1 MRLCDLVSRLL
12 SSPFAMVVLP
22 RGCAGCGE
30 PDSVLCADCQ
40 VLFALWPSRQFP
52 GLPGGTL
59 ACARYSGRAR
69 SAVLAWKDHDDR
81 ECDTVFARYLACA
94 VDMMLGRLGAS
105 GVSGDGLGSGG
116 GHRVTLVPVP
126 SSGRSVRARGRR
138 HMAVLS
144 HAVCRLLCEEY
155 GYDVVVADVLTVAR
169 HGGRSVSLSSA
180 QQRHDRMGDRFRIR
194 GRLHG
199 GDWLH
204 DAGCRDAGAGTVIL
218 LDDIITTGS
227 TLRGCTDVLATAGI
241 HVSAAIALADTPPRG
256 DSSRVG

>member
-1 MRLCDLVSRLL
+1 MGRIDTVGCMCLRDVFSVLL

-30 PDSVLCADCQ
+30 PDTVLCADCRA
-40 VLFALWPSRQFP
+40 LFTFWPSRPLP

-81 ECDTVFARYLACA
+81 ECDAVFARYLAA
-94 VDMMLGRLGAS
+94 ATDMMLGRLHS
-105 GVSGDGLGSGG
+105 C
-116 GHRVTLVPVP
+116 RVVEDSRRLVLVPVP

-138 HMAVLS
+138 HMLILS
-144 HAVCRLLCEEY
+144 RMVCHLLREEY
-155 GYDVVVADVLTVAR
+155 GYDAVVADVLSVAR

-180 QQRHDRMGDRFRIR
+180 RQRADRMGERFRLR
-194 GRLHG
+194 GSWHG
-199 GDWLH
+199 
-204 DAGCRDAGAGTVIL
+204 AEAGTVLL

-227 TLRGCTDVLATAGI
+227 TLRGCADVLACAGI
-241 HVSAAIALADTPPRG
+241 RVSAAIALADTPPR
-256 DSSRVG
+256 VG

>member
-1 MRLCDLVSRLL
+1 MRLRDLASRLL

-30 PDSVLCADCQ
+30 PDSVLCTDCRA
-40 VLFALWPSRQFP
+40 LFTVWPSRQLP

-81 ECDTVFARYLACA
+81 ECDTVFARYLAFA
-94 VDMMLGRLGAS
+94 VDMMLGRIGADS
-105 GVSGDGLGSGG
+105 GVSGVSSVGS
-116 GHRVTLVPVP
+116 GHRVMLVPVP
-126 SSGRSVRARGRR
+126 SSGRSVRARGRP
-138 HMAVLS
+138 HMTVLS
-144 HAVCRLLCEEY
+144 LAVCRLLCGEY
-155 GYDVVVADVLTVAR
+155 GYDAVVADVLMVAR

-180 QQRHDRMGDRFRIR
+180 QQRHDRMGDRFRVR
-194 GRLHG
+194 GRLHDG
-199 GDWLH
+199 CLH
-204 DAGCRDAGAGTVIL
+204 DMGCRDAGVGTVIL

-227 TLRGCTDVLATAGI
+227 TLRGCADVLAAAGI

-256 DSSRVG
+256 GSLRAG

>member
-1 MRLCDLVSRLL
+1 
-12 SSPFAMVVLP
+12 MVVLP

-30 PDSVLCADCQ
+30 PDSVLCADCRA
-40 VLFALWPSRQFP
+40 LFTVWPSRQFP

-81 ECDTVFARYLACA
+81 ECDTVFARYLAFA

-105 GVSGDGLGSGG
+105 DAPCDSGADSGSVGG
-116 GHRVTLVPVP
+116 RRVTLVPVP
-126 SSGRSVRARGRR
+126 SSGRSVRARGRP
-138 HMAVLS
+138 HMTVLS

-155 GYDVVVADVLTVAR
+155 GYDVVIADVLTVAR

-180 QQRHDRMGDRFRIR
+180 QQRHDRMSDRFRIR
-194 GRLHG
+194 GRLHDG
-199 GDWLH
+199 
-204 DAGCRDAGAGTVIL
+204 GCRDAGAGTVIL

-227 TLRGCTDVLATAGI
+227 TLRGCADVLAAAGI

-256 DSSRVG
+256 GSSRVS